1 MEFIISV
8 KALKQEYY
16 NPVKQAK
23 KISIVEYLIFMD
35 VQKVF
40 LPIELNRR
48 DRFNGQFGRI
58 FDVYK

>member
-23 KISIVEYLIFMD
+23 KISIVEYHIFMD

-48 DRFNGQFGRI
+48 DQFNGQF
-58 FDVYK
+58 D